1 MLASQRGASRYVTL
15 TDIPPVPAMV
25 RDDLPNLENLLLSLN
40 FTAVFH
46 HVDVDARGE
55 PSHWTGGGSDI
66 IVCDKRTDIG
76 AHPPEPNRTLFCR
89 TKHVFL
95 PIKRGKNTEAFRLL
109 LPIDRLRFP
118 PEATPA

>member
-1 MLASQRGASRYVTL
+1 MLAFQRSASRCVTL

-55 PSHWTGGGSDI
+55 PSRWTGGGSDI
-66 IVCDKRTDIG
+66 IVCDKRADIG
-76 AHPPEPNRTLFCR
+76 AHPPEPSRPLFCR

-95 PIKRGKNTEAFRLL
+95 SVKRGKNTEGFSAVVANRSPAF
-109 LPIDRLRFP
+109 P
-118 PEATPA
+118 T